1 MQNNGLFLARSIR
14 VDLNTWADHVF
25 NKNYKLMRLK
35 EVKQFIA
42 DKGHLPGVPTAK
54 EITSNGLD
62 LGEMQKIQMQKIEE
76 LTLHLIDLD
85 ERLTATEAQIKAL
98 EKENR
103 KLKATQ
109 N

>member
-1 MQNNGLFLARSIR
+1 
-14 VDLNTWADHVF
+14 
-25 NKNYKLMRLK
+25 MRLK